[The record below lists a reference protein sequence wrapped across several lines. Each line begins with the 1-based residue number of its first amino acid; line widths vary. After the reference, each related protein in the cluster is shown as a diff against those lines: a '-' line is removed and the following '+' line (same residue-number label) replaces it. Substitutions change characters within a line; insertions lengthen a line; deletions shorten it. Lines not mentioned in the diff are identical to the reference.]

1 MESSMIKCTYP
12 EIDHESNDRPKYVHM
27 QKNAYL
33 TLLLTFLWTY
43 LCPQSF

>member
-1 MESSMIKCTYP
+1 MESSMIKRTYP
-12 EIDHESNDRPKYVHM
+12 EIDHDRPKYVHM